1 MRARMTRILQV
12 SRGCTAVDW
21 NLIGMKR
28 AFMFECR
35 VNVCED
41 FRAQTC
47 ATLSTRG
54 ERDKAFSI
62 SPLPEGTIK
71 SEGSHLS
78 LKFMRSV
85 R

>member
-1 MRARMTRILQV
+1 
-12 SRGCTAVDW
+12 
-21 NLIGMKR
+21 
-28 AFMFECR
+28 MFECR